1 MRPPRSALLPSSP
14 SLFATAFLLLLP
26 ANATALTLPPL
37 NHLSR
42 REIALPSGVQ
52 ACAWPPLAGVTY
64 LLVNSATGTTAKPM
78 CVSANLSNLPQTSG
92 AGTFSILEACSA
104 TDANHQISF
113 TPTTG
118 SDYIINFAKKAT
130 CLAQPNMYVGD
141 GSPVEQDAA
150 CTKDTM
156 NAVWRVTKLGDGTSL
171 GQLISTTSQP
181 AKCLGVGNVVGRG
194 GVSAAG
200 DPVEFFTCGASAAAA
215 KEQFFALASADCGSA
230 APAPAPA
237 PTPAASPKVVVLP
250 VVVPDGAKTTT
261 SAKLPAAS
269 SAAARPPATASAGIR
284 PALTLINAPAAAT
297 LSPGSDTSTTPII
310 SPANASPPPAQP
322 TLTPAASALLTM
334 SSLALTLD
342 PTALNGS
349 HARPLSE
356 LGAVLFILAPIAVVG
371 VTFAFVAGVKRLNHW
386 RYLRSSVQLA
396 KK

>member
-1 MRPPRSALLPSSP
+1 
-14 SLFATAFLLLLP
+14 
-26 ANATALTLPPL
+26 
-37 NHLSR
+37 
-42 REIALPSGVQ
+42 
-52 ACAWPPLAGVTY
+52 
-64 LLVNSATGTTAKPM
+64 M
-78 CVSANLSNLPQTSG
+78 CVSANLSNLPQPSG

-130 CLAQPNMYVGD
+130 CLAQPNMFVGD
-141 GSPVEQDAA
+141 GSPLEQDAA
-150 CTKDTM
+150 CTKDMM
-156 NAVWRVTKLGDGTSL
+156 NAVWRVNKLDDGTSL

-237 PTPAASPKVVVLP
+237 PAPTPAASPKVVVLP

-269 SAAARPPATASAGIR
+269 SAAARLPATIFAGIR

-297 LSPGSDTSTTPII
+297 LSPPGSDTSTTPTTN
-310 SPANASPPPAQP
+310 PATASPPPAQP

-349 HARPLSE
+349 HAMPLSE

-371 VTFAFVAGVKRLNHW
+371 VTFALVAGVKRLNHL
-386 RYLRSSVQLA
+386 RYLQSLSVQLA

>member
-1 MRPPRSALLPSSP
+1 MRPPRSALPPSSN

-26 ANATALTLPPL
+26 ANAAALTLPPL

-113 TPTTG
+113 TPTG

-156 NAVWRVTKLGDGTSL
+156 NAVWRVNKLDDGTSL

-230 APAPAPA
+230 APAPAPV
-237 PTPAASPKVVVLP
+237 PTPAATPKVVIPP

-269 SAAARPPATASAGIR
+269 SAAARPPATTSAGGIR
-284 PALTLINAPAAAT
+284 PALTSISAPAAAT
-297 LSPGSDTSTTPII
+297 LSPGSDTSSTPTIN
-310 SPANASPPPAQP
+310 PANASPPAQP
-322 TLTPAASALLTM
+322 TLTPAAAALLTM

-349 HARPLSE
+349 HAMPLSE

-386 RYLRSSVQLA
+386 RYLRPSVQLA